1 MDDVEICIYDLP
13 VQGNGQQGKI
23 AILRGGLGAD
33 NPVAYMDE
41 AVSRFVE
48 RNLHNQF
55 IEVFLDN
62 PYVRVIV
69 SNINE
74 LDYNPFIDQRLG

>member
-23 AILRGGLGAD
+23 AILRGGLRAD
-33 NPVAYMDE
+33 NPVTYMDE
-41 AVSRFVE
+41 AVRRFVE
-48 RNLHNQF
+48 GNLHNQF

-74 LDYNPFIDQRLG
+74 LDYNPFINQRLG